1 LPDPREALVT
11 TSASVSLPS
20 TRHTAKPKARNFSS
34 SGSAIPNL
42 ARSRGFSRVCRC
54 ESGALTGGATI
65 LAEYFAQLMGEEGD
79 YVELTGRDSD
89 TNAQVRSQGYHD
101 VLDQLPGMTMVAQ
114 QTANWSQ
121 TEALTVMAAERLS
134 KCPTCRIC
142 SNTSAASASSTIRP
156 WLRPLRPRFWPRPST
171 LTSAGTSIAI
181 EADEEDSMARIDE
194 LRLMTKVA
202 RLYYVDGLRQTKI
215 AEQLDISQAT
225 ISRLLKRAQDE
236 QIVRFSLNA
245 PVGIHADLE
254 RQLESTYGLK
264 EAIVVESLANDKQ
277 IMRDLGS
284 AAAFYL
290 NTTLKANE
298 VIGIS
303 SWSASLL
310 ATVDAMMPVTRPIGA
325 QVVQIL
331 GGVGTP
337 TAESNAVHIVSRL
350 AMLVQGQSILLPV
363 PAVVGGLDTRQLYL
377 QDPFVCETIERFDS
391 VTLALIGI
399 GSLEPSDL
407 LASSGNIFSPQELQA
422 LRDQGAVGDVCLRY
436 FDAEGAPVRT
446 PLNDRVIGMELEQLR
461 KVKRSVGI
469 AGGER
474 KQAAIGGALRGGYI
488 NVLITDLHTAQAL
501 VPLSE
506 AASG

>member
-1 LPDPREALVT
+1 
-11 TSASVSLPS
+11 
-20 TRHTAKPKARNFSS
+20 
-34 SGSAIPNL
+34 
-42 ARSRGFSRVCRC
+42 
-54 ESGALTGGATI
+54 
-65 LAEYFAQLMGEEGD
+65 
-79 YVELTGRDSD
+79 
-89 TNAQVRSQGYHD
+89 
-101 VLDQLPGMTMVAQ
+101 
-114 QTANWSQ
+114 
-121 TEALTVMAAERLS
+121 
-134 KCPTCRIC
+134 
-142 SNTSAASASSTIRP
+142 
-156 WLRPLRPRFWPRPST
+156 
-171 LTSAGTSIAI
+171 
-181 EADEEDSMARIDE
+181 MARIDE

-202 RLYYVDGLRQTKI
+202 RLYYVDRLRQTEI

-225 ISRLLKRAQDE
+225 TSRLLKRAQDE
-236 QIVRFSLNA
+236 QIVRISLNA

-254 RQLESTYGLK
+254 RRLEATYGLK

-310 ATVDAMMPVTRPIGA
+310 STVDAMMPVTRPIGA

-377 QDPFVCETIERFDS
+377 QDPFVCETIERFAS

-407 LASSGNIFSPQELQA
+407 LASSGNIFLPQELQA

-436 FDAEGAPVRT
+436 FDADGAPVQT

-474 KQAAIGGALRGGYI
+474 KQAAIRGALRGGYI

-506 AASG
+506 APSG

>member
-1 LPDPREALVT
+1 
-11 TSASVSLPS
+11 
-20 TRHTAKPKARNFSS
+20 
-34 SGSAIPNL
+34 
-42 ARSRGFSRVCRC
+42 
-54 ESGALTGGATI
+54 
-65 LAEYFAQLMGEEGD
+65 
-79 YVELTGRDSD
+79 
-89 TNAQVRSQGYHD
+89 
-101 VLDQLPGMTMVAQ
+101 
-114 QTANWSQ
+114 
-121 TEALTVMAAERLS
+121 
-134 KCPTCRIC
+134 
-142 SNTSAASASSTIRP
+142 
-156 WLRPLRPRFWPRPST
+156 
-171 LTSAGTSIAI
+171 
-181 EADEEDSMARIDE
+181 MARIDE

-202 RLYYVDGLRQTKI
+202 RLYYVDGLRQTEI

-245 PVGIHADLE
+245 PAGIHADLE
-254 RQLESTYGLK
+254 RQLEATYGLK

-391 VTLALIGI
+391 VTLALVGI

-436 FDAEGAPVRT
+436 FDAEGAPVQT
-446 PLNDRVIGMELEQLR
+446 PLNDRVIGMELDQLR
-461 KVKRSVGI
+461 QVKRSVGI

-474 KQAAIGGALRGGYI
+474 KQAAIRGALRGGYI

-506 AASG
+506 AALG

>member
-1 LPDPREALVT
+1 
-11 TSASVSLPS
+11 
-20 TRHTAKPKARNFSS
+20 
-34 SGSAIPNL
+34 
-42 ARSRGFSRVCRC
+42 
-54 ESGALTGGATI
+54 
-65 LAEYFAQLMGEEGD
+65 
-79 YVELTGRDSD
+79 
-89 TNAQVRSQGYHD
+89 
-101 VLDQLPGMTMVAQ
+101 
-114 QTANWSQ
+114 
-121 TEALTVMAAERLS
+121 
-134 KCPTCRIC
+134 
-142 SNTSAASASSTIRP
+142 
-156 WLRPLRPRFWPRPST
+156 
-171 LTSAGTSIAI
+171 
-181 EADEEDSMARIDE
+181 MARIDE

-202 RLYYVDGLRQTKI
+202 RLYYVDGLRQTEI

-254 RQLESTYGLK
+254 RQLEATYGLK
-264 EAIVVESLANDKQ
+264 EAIVVESLANEKQ

-290 NTTLKANE
+290 STTLKPNE

-303 SWSASLL
+303 SWSSSLL

-337 TAESNAVHIVSRL
+337 TAESNAIHIVSRL

-407 LASSGNIFSPQELQA
+407 LASSGNIFSAQELQA

-436 FDAEGAPVRT
+436 FDAEGAPVQT

-461 KVKRSVGI
+461 NVKRSVGI

-474 KQAAIGGALRGGYI
+474 KHAAIRGALLGRYI

-501 VPLSE
+501 VPL
-506 AASG
+506 